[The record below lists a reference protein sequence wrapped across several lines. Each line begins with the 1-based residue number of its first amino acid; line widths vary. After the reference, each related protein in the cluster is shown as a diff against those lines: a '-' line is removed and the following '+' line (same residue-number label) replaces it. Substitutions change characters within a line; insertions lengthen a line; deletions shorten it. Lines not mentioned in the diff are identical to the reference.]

1 MRDHEECAAEVLQVV
16 LKPLRGLA
24 VQVVGRLIENQKI
37 RRVKQYARQRNAL
50 FLTAR

>member
-1 MRDHEECAAEVLQVV
+1 M
-16 LKPLRGLA
+16 
-24 VQVVGRLIENQKI
+24 VGRLVEYQKI